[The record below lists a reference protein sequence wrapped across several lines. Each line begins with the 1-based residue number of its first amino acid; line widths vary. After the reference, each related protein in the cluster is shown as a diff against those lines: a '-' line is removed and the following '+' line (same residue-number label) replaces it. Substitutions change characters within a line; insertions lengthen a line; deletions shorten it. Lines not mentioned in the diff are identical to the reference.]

1 MARRNGP
8 TLDLRVDDHADPLAE
23 LERLE
28 QVSRERWV
36 HFRQFLP
43 TRRIRPGSP
52 TAPSSTPASK
62 PRIASADDDGE
73 RR

>member
-1 MARRNGP
+1 MTA
-8 TLDLRVDDHADPLAE
+8 TEALAE

-43 TRRIRPGSP
+43 TRGN
-52 TAPSSTPASK
+52 PAGITDREVIDATIEAALAQK
-62 PRIASADDDGE
+62 A
-73 RR
+73 